1 MVLAS
6 RAELAHLD
14 TVAQTNEST
23 HAQMNISY
31 SLMDVHSNCMY
42 LSLPA
47 EDYSRLAPGLCPLE
61 EAGAF
66 WAHLRH
72 PPHSHGPGPGKE
84 WTGYLSEDPDGDF

>member
-1 MVLAS
+1 MGKVCLPLMVLAS

-23 HAQMNISY
+23 RAQMNTSY
-31 SLMDVHSNCMY
+31 CLMDVHSNCMY

-47 EDYSRLAPGLCPLE
+47 EGYSRLAPGLCPLE

-66 WAHLRH
+66 
-72 PPHSHGPGPGKE
+72 
-84 WTGYLSEDPDGDF
+84 